1 MRKRHAGHIIQFS
14 STELS
19 EGRPE
24 YEAVVGRAASMQRE
38 LNGRQPG
45 DPLRAAQVILEVA
58 AMDKPTLRL
67 PLGSDALAAID

>member
-1 MRKRHAGHIIQFS
+1 
-14 STELS
+14 
-19 EGRPE
+19 
-24 YEAVVGRAASMQRE
+24 MQRE

-67 PLGSDALAAID
+67 PLGSDALAAIEFSDRA